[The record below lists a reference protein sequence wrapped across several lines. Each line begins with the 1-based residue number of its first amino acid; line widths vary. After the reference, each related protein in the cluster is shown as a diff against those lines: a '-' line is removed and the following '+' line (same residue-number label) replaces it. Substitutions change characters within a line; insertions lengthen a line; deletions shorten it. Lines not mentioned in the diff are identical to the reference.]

1 MLRTQKYPR
10 LVARCVVAFILLVF
24 YAFFVRESQPSAVRN
39 PWRKNRGLLDG
50 RLQMDLPHRSR
61 EERWLQIVVL
71 TMNREISLRRLLTS
85 LARARY
91 HNQRVDLFINIDKPV
106 SVDRERDRVIATSR
120 RFRWDH
126 GKKSLVV
133 RSQHF
138 GLAQSWFK
146 AVSEMEGYEFIAI
159 LEDDVQVH
167 KEFYTFFALVEY
179 HGVMRRET
187 SSAFC
192 LHPDDWEVSV
202 RQRCD
207 PSFSPVFY
215 ESPEPCNWGPI
226 WKSEE
231 WREYF
236 AYVRQLQS
244 KAKLPIVPEN
254 ISYNYN
260 MYLALK
266 LDVQSPWVWRYN
278 WERSRRHIRYHSG
291 CTGQDPSVVFMAENH
306 AEAGEHFTKSANVGR
321 LKPRVARNL
330 NQLSRLLLSPK
341 AYKTQPFSGYD
352 AFAKPLIP
360 VG

>member
-1 MLRTQKYPR
+1 MFRKQGRPR
-10 LVARCVVAFILLVF
+10 VARFAIVSILLVC
-24 YAFFVRESQPSAVRN
+24 YAVCVRESKPFAARN
-39 PWRKNRGLLDG
+39 PWRKNCGLLDG
-50 RLQMDLPHRSR
+50 DLQNDLPHRSR

-71 TMNREISLRRLLTS
+71 TMNRDTSLRRLLTS
-85 LARARY
+85 LARAHY

-106 SVDRERDRVIATSR
+106 SADRGRSRVVATSR

-126 GKKSLVV
+126 GKKSIVV

-138 GLAQSWFK
+138 GLAQSWFN
-146 AVSEMEGYEFIAI
+146 AVSEIEGYEFIAI
-159 LEDDVQVH
+159 LEDDMHVH
-167 KEFYTFFALVEY
+167 TEFYTFFALVEH

-202 RQRCD
+202 RERCD
-207 PSFSPVFY
+207 PSFSPLFY

-231 WREYF
+231 WREYLE
-236 AYVRQLQS
+236 YVQQLQS
-244 KAKLPIVPEN
+244 KAELPFVPGN

-260 MYLALK
+260 MYLAMN

-291 CTGQDPSVVFMAENH
+291 CAVQDTTVVFMAENH
-306 AEAGEHFTKSANVGR
+306 AEAGEHFTKSAKIGR
-321 LKPRVARNL
+321 LKPQLARNL

-341 AYKTQPFSGYD
+341 AYDTQPFSGYD
-352 AFAKPLIP
+352 VFAKPLIP